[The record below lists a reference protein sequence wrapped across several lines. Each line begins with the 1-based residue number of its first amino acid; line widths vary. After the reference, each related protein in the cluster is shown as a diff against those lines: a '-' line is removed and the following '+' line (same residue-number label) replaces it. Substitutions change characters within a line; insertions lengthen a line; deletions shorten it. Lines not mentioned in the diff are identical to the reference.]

1 MGPTRVARFLVAA
14 ASAAVVAGTLTAP
27 LVASAAESSPRVVN
41 GRDPVDAE
49 VPSLVHVYVAGAN
62 CSGTLVDARHV
73 ITAAHCVVTSSGAAV
88 SPRSMT
94 VGWSPNGRTS
104 GFLRATVVSAVAH
117 PDYSHI
123 AYINDIAVLT
133 LAQSL
138 PGAPWM
144 KLTTAEG
151 SSNALA
157 PGNSVRAAGFGY
169 TSATG
174 PLSNRALVADL
185 TVIPDDVCGSEDI
198 PYSFSGVTF
207 YGLAIDTSTAVCA
220 IGVKTGTDL
229 LIDTCQ
235 GDSGGPL
242 FTGAIGRE
250 RLVGLVSVGIG
261 CAGFEGAD
269 PLAIKTPG
277 AYTRIAPYL
286 GWLTGLGVGSASA
299 PAAPAV
305 TAVSSAA
312 GIAVTFAPGGTT
324 PAIGYRAVATGP
336 VDSASCET
344 VPGELTCTIT
354 GLTIGAAYSVTGY
367 ALGTFGE
374 SSAAESVTAIAGV
387 PTAKPAKPR
396 ILTAKSTPARRLAV
410 SVIGTDPQAWTTTIV
425 VCSDGTTATRATV
438 VNGKAV
444 LSLKPRRDYRCYAK
458 STNSLGSVRSKAI
471 QVAL

>member
-1 MGPTRVARFLVAA
+1 VVSSRIARSVVALA
-14 ASAAVVAGTLTAP
+14 ASAVIASVLTAP
-27 LVASAAESSPRVVN
+27 MAQAAESSPRVVN

-73 ITAAHCVVTSSGAAV
+73 ITAAHCIVTSAGATV

-104 GFLRATVVSAVAH
+104 GFIRSNVIAAVAH
-117 PDYSHI
+117 PEYSHVT
-123 AYINDIAVLT
+123 YVNDIAVLT

-138 PGAPWM
+138 PGAPAM
-144 KLTTAEG
+144 KLTTTEG
-151 SSNALA
+151 STSALS
-157 PGNSVRAAGFGY
+157 PGTAVRAAGFGY
-169 TSATG
+169 TSASG

-185 TVIPDDVCGSEDI
+185 TVIPDDVCGSENI
-198 PYSFSGVTF
+198 PYTVSGVTF

-261 CAGFEGAD
+261 CAGFEGSD

-286 GWLTGLGVGSASA
+286 GWLTGLGVGTTAS
-299 PAAPAV
+299 PAAPAL
-305 TAVSSAA
+305 TAVSTAD

-324 PAIGYRAVATGP
+324 PAIGYRAVATGA
-336 VDSASCET
+336 VDGGSCEA
-344 VPGELTCTIT
+344 VPGELTCTLT

-367 ALGTFGE
+367 ALGTYGE
-374 SSAAESVTAIAGV
+374 SPAATSVSAVAGL

-396 ILTAKSTPARRLAV
+396 ILTTKSTPARRLAV
-410 SVIGTDPQAWTTTIV
+410 SVIGTDPQAWTTTVV
-425 VCSDGTTATRATV
+425 VCSDGATTTRATV

-458 STNSLGSVRSKAI
+458 STNALGSVRSKAI
-471 QVAL
+471 QVSL